1 MRKPPAIETIG
12 TETAAVLSVSPAE
25 EVHFSLQEIFN
36 HSRWKLHKTHSLPAA
51 LAIIRAQT
59 IPVVLCETDLV
70 PGTWRDLL
78 DQIARTPDPP
88 AVIVSS
94 RLADDRLWAEAL
106 NLGAWDVLAR
116 PFVKSEVFQSVS
128 AAWRHW
134 WNRQERPASTG
145 LGKNYRSPSRFL
157 VNFARRTGD
166 IGLAG
171 ILLSN
176 AAKGVS
182 P

>member
-1 MRKPPAIETIG
+1 MG
-12 TETAAVLSVSPAE
+12 NSTEIVTVLSVSPTE
-25 EVHFSLQEIFN
+25 EVHFSLQGIFN
-36 HSRWKLHKTHSLPAA
+36 HSKWKLNKAHNLASA
-51 LAIIRAQT
+51 LAFLRARQT
-59 IPVVLCETDLV
+59 PVVLCETDVL

-78 DQIARTPDPP
+78 EQVTRVPNAP

-116 PFVKSEVFQSVS
+116 PFVKSEVVQAVS

-134 WNRQERPASTG
+134 WNRQERPA
-145 LGKNYRSPSRFL
+145 LADPGKNYRDRPRFL
-157 VNFARRTGD
+157 ADFAAKTGH

-171 ILLSN
+171 ILLPD

>member
-1 MRKPPAIETIG
+1 MRKTPAT
-12 TETAAVLSVSPAE
+12 VLSVSPAE

-36 HSRWKLHKTHSLPAA
+36 HSIWKLHKTHSLPSA
-51 LAIIRAQT
+51 LAVIRAQT
-59 IPVVLCETDLV
+59 IPVVLCETDLL
-70 PGTWRDLL
+70 PGTWQDLVE
-78 DQIARTPDPP
+78 QIARTPDPP

-116 PFVKSEVFQSVS
+116 PFLKSEVFQSVS

-134 WNRQERPASTG
+134 WNRQERPASTDP
-145 LGKNYRSPSRFL
+145 GKNYRNPSRFL
-157 VNFARRTGD
+157 VNFAGRTGD

-171 ILLSN
+171 FLLSN

>member
-1 MRKPPAIETIG
+1 
-12 TETAAVLSVSPAE
+12 
-25 EVHFSLQEIFN
+25 
-36 HSRWKLHKTHSLPAA
+36 
-51 LAIIRAQT
+51 
-59 IPVVLCETDLV
+59 VVLCETDVL

-78 DQIARTPDPP
+78 EQVTRVPNAP

-116 PFVKSEVFQSVS
+116 PFVKSEVVQAVS

-134 WNRQERPASTG
+134 WNRQERPA
-145 LGKNYRSPSRFL
+145 LADPGKNYRDRPRFL
-157 VNFARRTGD
+157 ADFAAKTGH

-171 ILLSN
+171 ILLPD

>member
-1 MRKPPAIETIG
+1 MRKTPAT
-12 TETAAVLSVSPAE
+12 VLSVSPAE

-78 DQIARTPDPP
+78 DQIARALNPP

-128 AAWRHW
+128 SAWRHW

-157 VNFARRTGD
+157 VNFAERTGD
-166 IGLAG
+166 FGLAG
-171 ILLSN
+171 FLLSS

>member
-1 MRKPPAIETIG
+1 MRKPPAIETTA
-12 TETAAVLSVSPAE
+12 TEIVTVLAVSPTE
-25 EVHFSLQEIFN
+25 EVHFSLQDIFN
-36 HSRWKLHKTHSLPAA
+36 HSKWKLLRARSLASA
-51 LAIIRAQT
+51 LAILRAQET
-59 IPVVLCETDLV
+59 PVVLCETDLL

-78 DQIARTPDPP
+78 EEIIHAPNAP

-116 PFVKSEVFQSVS
+116 PFVGSEVFHAVS

-134 WNRQERPASTG
+134 RNRQESPTSAG
-145 LGKNYRSPSRFL
+145 AGNNYRSRPRFAAS
-157 VNFARRTGD
+157 FTGKTGD
-166 IGLAG
+166 IGLASV
-171 ILLSN
+171 LQAC
-176 AAKGVS
+176 AAEGVS

>member
-1 MRKPPAIETIG
+1 MRNTPAT
-12 TETAAVLSVSPAE
+12 VLSVSPTE

-36 HSRWKLHKTHSLPAA
+36 HSKWKLHKTHSLPAA

-59 IPVVLCETDLV
+59 IPVVLCETDLL
-70 PGTWRDLL
+70 PDIWRDLL
-78 DQIARTPDPP
+78 DQITRAPNPP

-106 NLGAWDVLAR
+106 KLGAWDVLAR
-116 PFVKSEVFQSVS
+116 PFMRTEVFQAVS

-145 LGKNYRSPSRFL
+145 PGKNYRRPSRFL
-157 VNFARRTGD
+157 VDFAGRTGNY
-166 IGLAG
+166 GLAG
-171 ILLSN
+171 ILLSS

>member
-1 MRKPPAIETIG
+1 MRKPPAIETSG
-12 TETAAVLSVSPAE
+12 TGRIVSVLSVSPTE
-25 EVHFSLQEIFN
+25 EVHFSLQHIFN
-36 HSRWKLHKTHSLPAA
+36 HSKWKLTKTHSLASA
-51 LAIIRAQT
+51 LAILHAQT
-59 IPVVLCETDLV
+59 TPVVLCETDLL

-78 DQIARTPDPP
+78 EQIARAPNAP

-116 PFVKSEVFQSVS
+116 PFVKSEVFQAVS

-134 WNRQERPASTG
+134 WNEQKRPASA
-145 LGKNYRSPSRFL
+145 LPSKNYRNWPGSM
-157 VNFARRTGD
+157 VDFAERTGH

-171 ILLSN
+171 ILLS
-176 AAKGVS
+176 
-182 P
+182 

>member
-1 MRKPPAIETIG
+1 MRNTPAT
-12 TETAAVLSVSPAE
+12 VLSVSPTE

-36 HSRWKLHKTHSLPAA
+36 HSKWKLHKTHSLPAA

-59 IPVVLCETDLV
+59 IPVVLCETDLL
-70 PGTWRDLL
+70 PDIWRDLL
-78 DQIARTPDPP
+78 DQITRAPNPP

-106 NLGAWDVLAR
+106 KLGAWDVLAR
-116 PFVKSEVFQSVS
+116 PFMRTEVFQAVS

-145 LGKNYRSPSRFL
+145 PGKNYRSPSRFL
-157 VNFARRTGD
+157 VDFAERTSD
-166 IGLAG
+166 YGLAG
-171 ILLSN
+171 ILLSS

>member
-1 MRKPPAIETIG
+1 MG
-12 TETAAVLSVSPAE
+12 NSTEVVTVLSVSPTE
-25 EVHFSLQEIFN
+25 EVHFSLQGIFN
-36 HSRWKLHKTHSLPAA
+36 HSKWKLNKAHNLTSA
-51 LAIIRAQT
+51 LAFLRARQ
-59 IPVVLCETDLV
+59 IPVVLCETDVL

-78 DQIARTPDPP
+78 EQVTRVPNAP

-116 PFVKSEVFQSVS
+116 PFVKSEVVQAVS

-134 WNRQERPASTG
+134 WNRQERPAIADP
-145 LGKNYRSPSRFL
+145 GKNYRDRPRFL
-157 VNFARRTGD
+157 VDFAEKARN

-171 ILLSN
+171 ILLPD

>member
-1 MRKPPAIETIG
+1 MRKPPAIETSG
-12 TETAAVLSVSPAE
+12 TGIVSVLSVSPTE
-25 EVHFSLQEIFN
+25 EVHFSLQHIFN
-36 HSRWKLHKTHSLPAA
+36 HSKWKLTKTHSLASA
-51 LAIIRAQT
+51 LAILHAQT
-59 IPVVLCETDLV
+59 TPVVLCETDLL

-78 DQIARTPDPP
+78 EQIARAPNAP

-116 PFVKSEVFQSVS
+116 PFVESEVFRAVS

-134 WNRQERPASTG
+134 WNGQERPASA
-145 LGKNYRSPSRFL
+145 LPSKNYRSWPGSMVDF
-157 VNFARRTGD
+157 VARTGH

-171 ILLSN
+171 ILLS
-176 AAKGVS
+176 
-182 P
+182 